1 LDATRRGHA
10 PGAAIRFNQLRRAV
24 TGISQQMLTRTL
36 RNLEREGMVLR
47 TVHPSVPPQVE
58 YELTLLG
65 LALADEG
72 VRLGIWMQMHLPE
85 IEKSRRVFDTAG
97 IARQSRSDL
106 IEDMVKT

>member
-1 LDATRRGHA
+1 MVTLQER
-10 PGAAIRFNQLRRAV
+10 PLRFNQLRRTV

-36 RNLEREGMVLR
+36 RTLERDGMVLR

-72 VRLGIWMQMHLPE
+72 VRLGNWVQRHRTE
-85 IEKSRRVFDTAG
+85 IEENRRAFDTG
-97 IARQSRSDL
+97 RS
-106 IEDMVKT
+106 